1 MELPTRSL
9 VLRVCQFRHDRI
21 NVDYYISTDNFCQL
35 ILLRVFKIFYF
46 FSYFTYFSLFL
57 PYYPLKGD
65 FLIMKATGI
74 VRRIDELGRVVI
86 PKEIR
91 RTLRI
96 KEGDPLE
103 IFTDRDELMLKKYS
117 PIASL
122 ERFSKATARS
132 LNDLSGKLAVICDT
146 DGILHAYGD
155 GKKELDGKNLSQ
167 DMERILRERRSY
179 IANAIDGGDVIPLT
193 SSPEEPFT
201 AQVIVPI
208 VSGGDCLGAV
218 AVLSKENG
226 AKMDGV
232 DMNLAR
238 LTADILANQFE

>member
-1 MELPTRSL
+1 MRNLGL
-9 VLRVCQFRHDRI
+9 V
-21 NVDYYISTDNFCQL
+21 NFIC
-35 ILLRVFKIFYF
+35 IFF
-46 FSYFTYFSLFL
+46 LFL
-57 PYYPLKGD
+57 RTMIVNGGN
-65 FLIMKATGI
+65 FMKATGI

-117 PIASL
+117 PIATL
-122 ERFSKATARS
+122 EKFSKATARS

-146 DGILHAYGD
+146 DGVLHACGD
-155 GKKELDGKNLSQ
+155 GKRDFDGKTLSEAM
-167 DMERILRERRSY
+167 DRILKERRSY
-179 IANAIDGGDVIPLT
+179 IANAAEGGDVLPLT
-193 SSPEEPFT
+193 SNGEEGVT

-208 VSGGDCLGAV
+208 VSGGDCIGAV
-218 AVLSKENG
+218 AVIYKEEG
-226 AKMDGV
+226 AKMDGS

>member
-1 MELPTRSL
+1 
-9 VLRVCQFRHDRI
+9 
-21 NVDYYISTDNFCQL
+21 
-35 ILLRVFKIFYF
+35 
-46 FSYFTYFSLFL
+46 
-57 PYYPLKGD
+57 
-65 FLIMKATGI
+65 MKATGI

-117 PIASL
+117 PIATI
-122 ERFSKATARS
+122 ERFSEATARS
-132 LNDLSGKLAVICDT
+132 LNDLSGKLSVICDT
-146 DGILHAYGD
+146 DGILHAYGE
-155 GKKELDGKNLSQ
+155 GKRDLDGKNLS
-167 DMERILRERRSY
+167 DEMDRILKERRSY
-179 IANAIDGGDVIPLT
+179 IANAAEGGDILPLT
-193 SSPEEPFT
+193 SSREEGIT

-218 AVLSKENG
+218 AVLSKEEG
-226 AKMDGV
+226 AKLDQNV
-232 DMNLAR
+232 VNLAR

>member
-1 MELPTRSL
+1 
-9 VLRVCQFRHDRI
+9 
-21 NVDYYISTDNFCQL
+21 
-35 ILLRVFKIFYF
+35 
-46 FSYFTYFSLFL
+46 
-57 PYYPLKGD
+57 
-65 FLIMKATGI
+65 MKATGI

-117 PIASL
+117 PIATL

-146 DGILHAYGD
+146 DGVLHAFGE
-155 GKKELDGKNLSQ
+155 GKKDLDGKLLSE
-167 DMERILRERRSY
+167 DMDKILKERRSY
-179 IANAIDGGDVIPLT
+179 TASASEGGNILPLT
-193 SSPEEPFT
+193 NAHEEGVT

-208 VSGGDCLGAV
+208 VAGGDCLGAV
-218 AVLSKENG
+218 AVLSKEEG
-226 AKMDGV
+226 AKMDESV
-232 DMNLAR
+232 VNLAR

>member
-1 MELPTRSL
+1 
-9 VLRVCQFRHDRI
+9 
-21 NVDYYISTDNFCQL
+21 
-35 ILLRVFKIFYF
+35 
-46 FSYFTYFSLFL
+46 
-57 PYYPLKGD
+57 
-65 FLIMKATGI
+65 MKATGI

-117 PIASL
+117 PIATL
-122 ERFSKATARS
+122 DKFSESTARS

-146 DGILHAYGD
+146 DGILHAYGEGRKD
-155 GKKELDGKNLSQ
+155 LDGRHLSE
-167 DMERILRERRSY
+167 DMDKILRERKSY
-179 IANAIDGGDVIPLT
+179 VANAAEGGDVLPIT
-193 SSPEEPFT
+193 SSREEGVT

-218 AVLSKENG
+218 ALLSKEEGEKIDAN
-226 AKMDGV
+226 AI
-232 DMNLAR
+232 NLAR
-238 LTADILANQFE
+238 LTADILANQFV

>member
-1 MELPTRSL
+1 
-9 VLRVCQFRHDRI
+9 
-21 NVDYYISTDNFCQL
+21 
-35 ILLRVFKIFYF
+35 
-46 FSYFTYFSLFL
+46 
-57 PYYPLKGD
+57 
-65 FLIMKATGI
+65 MKATGI

-117 PIASL
+117 PIATL

-146 DGILHAYGD
+146 DGVLHACGD
-155 GKKELDGKNLSQ
+155 GRKDFDGKGLSE
-167 DMERILRERRSY
+167 DMDKILKERRSY
-179 IANAIDGGDVIPLT
+179 IANVAEGGDIIPIT
-193 SSPEEPFT
+193 NYDESDVT

-208 VSGGDCLGAV
+208 VCRLVLCRRGGMMSVLHLLWIIPLAAVFGYVSGAL
-218 AVLSKENG
+218 
-226 AKMDGV
+226 
-232 DMNLAR
+232 
-238 LTADILANQFE
+238 LTANGRDDNG